1 MYFYH
6 FLFVCNKGNVHN
18 IWYRTIVL
26 FSSRADVLIE
36 QREAL
41 AVVHSNGNVFWFP
54 HSIFKATC
62 SLDVTNFPF
71 DEQQC
76 HMAFGSW
83 THNSKEIDLFMGFPG
98 GIDLSTF
105 RVGIDVIQ
113 VQ

>member
-1 MYFYH
+1 MKHTY
-6 FLFVCNKGNVHN
+6 VH
-18 IWYRTIVL
+18 I
-26 FSSRADVLIE
+26 FRADVLIE

-62 SLDVTNFPF
+62 SVDVTNFPF
-71 DEQQC
+71 DEQKC

-105 RVGIDVIQ
+105 Q
-113 VQ
+113 VKVHQ